1 MDETFMHLAIEEAR
15 KSLEPLKC
23 GVIVVKNGEVVVRAH
38 NTQRLDHNAGAH
50 AEMNAIRLAGQKLGS
65 KDLVDCDFYCT
76 SEPCSMCLSA
86 LSYAKVRKIYFGASL
101 PEKAVHKPILV
112 ENFMEKECVALNHE

>member
-1 MDETFMHLAIEEAR
+1 MDETFMTLAIEEAK

-23 GVIVVKNGEVVVRAH
+23 GVVVVKNGEVVVQAH
-38 NTQRLDHNAGAH
+38 NTQRINHNAGAH

-76 SEPCSMCLSA
+76 CEPCIMCLSA
-86 LSYAKVRKIYFGASL
+86 LSYAKVRKIFFSASL
-101 PEKAVHKPILV
+101 PEKAPHKPILV
-112 ENFMEKECVALNHE
+112 KNFMEQECATLNNE